1 MRQRYPGWPD
11 ACPIARL
18 ANGSYE
24 LVSTAPFKTRSR
36 GTLTGSWGQDMA
48 CWHMYVMEQEAG
60 LLPIMQAVVS
70 FERGSYAFERTAYA
84 QELLL
89 TQLFA
94 ACRQNGVMLEGCLLQ
109 TSITC
114 PGAERYSSTALRN
127 ELWSGNQALL
137 SAEPGAAAVAR
148 EALSADAVNEVL
160 TLSRASLRRR
170 DLPRGGALSRLSCRR
185 AFAPRA

>member
-1 MRQRYPGWPD
+1 MIWIHAARGLHR
-11 ACPIARL
+11 AIA
-18 ANGSYE
+18 Y
-24 LVSTAPFKTRSR
+24 FK
-36 GTLTGSWGQDMA
+36 
-48 CWHMYVMEQEAG
+48 
-60 LLPIMQAVVS
+60 S
-70 FERGSYAFERTAYA
+70 F
-84 QELLL
+84 LLL
-89 TQLFA
+89 EVLIGM
-94 ACRQNGVMLEGCLLQ
+94 QNGVMLEGCLLQ

-185 AFAPRA
+185 AFAPRAWARRAARARKNARARKSSPGLRISISNTMILGFSSRIAYEYVFRKLDMSEK